1 MKTLSI
7 SEAREQFSAVV
18 KLAKQGKDDV
28 IIENRGQP
36 EAVIISYSDYEVL
49 QQAREDE
56 RRKMAIQALQR
67 IADEVGSR
75 NKDMS
80 EEEADRLADEITRE
94 AIENMVK
101 KGTVSFQK

>member
-28 IIENRGQP
+28 VIENRGRP
-36 EAVIISYSDYEVL
+36 EAVIISYSDYGVL

-56 RRKMAIQALQR
+56 RVKMEIQALQR

-80 EEEADRLADEITRE
+80 EEEADKLANEITRE
-94 AIENMVK
+94 AIENMVN

>member
-1 MKTLSI
+1 MKTVSI

-18 KLAKQGKDDV
+18 KLAQQGKEDV
-28 IIENRGQP
+28 VIENRGRP

-49 QQAREDE
+49 QQARENE
-56 RRKMAIQALQR
+56 RRKKAIQALQR

-80 EEEADRLADEITRE
+80 EEEADRVADEITRE
-94 AIENMVK
+94 AIDNMVK